1 MAMKKPVKKAGK
13 KKKENGYG
21 SGKGTPA
28 EAFVYAYESK
38 KSNSPSA
45 STRVK
50 SSVNRFMK
58 DDAKKDRL
66 ESISKRAAKKK

>member
-1 MAMKKPVKKAGK
+1 MAMKKPVKKAAK
-13 KKKENGYG
+13 KKKENG

-58 DDAKKDRL
+58 EDAKKDRL
-66 ESISKRAAKKK
+66 ASIGKRAAKKY

>member
-1 MAMKKPVKKAGK
+1 MAMKKPVKKAAK
-13 KKKENGYG
+13 KKKENGFG
-21 SGKGTPA
+21 KSG

-50 SSVNRFMK
+50 SSVNRFIK
-58 DDAKKDRL
+58 EDAKNDRL
-66 ESISKRAAKKK
+66 ASIGKRAAKKY